1 MICNQVVNWSWITMT
16 IDDNI
21 LSLIYEI
28 IDVIISGLT
37 NGSVYALM
45 AVGLTLVYG
54 VTKAFNFAYGS
65 FFNLGGYLAWIL
77 ISLTALAG
85 GYISIFFLVIPLMFL
100 VGYCLEIT
108 MVAPLRKRDDW
119 EMKVMMLTL
128 GLALFMDNL
137 YSVVFGGRI
146 KSLPP
151 ILEGTLEF
159 GDLIFN
165 YQDIMIFFLSIGGI
179 LLFGWILN
187 NTRTGMAVQA
197 VAQNPEGARIV
208 GIPRNRIFA
217 ATFAISTAMVGFGG
231 ILLSQ
236 KYFISPMSGGA
247 IMVKSWVITAF
258 GGMGSIRGGLYAAF
272 IIGMMEAF
280 VGWKLGMSYEMIALF
295 VLLLTTLVI
304 RPQGLMG
311 KG

>member
-1 MICNQVVNWSWITMT
+1 MT
-16 IDDNI
+16 IDENTMY
-21 LSLIYEI
+21 LMYEI

-77 ISLTALAG
+77 ISFVGLGG
-85 GYISIFFLVIPLMFL
+85 GYFSIFLAVIPIMFA
-100 VGYCLEIT
+100 VGYGLEKT
-108 MVAPLRKRDDW
+108 LVAPLRKRDEW
-119 EMKVMMLTL
+119 EMKVMMMTL
-128 GLALFMDNL
+128 GLALFMDSL
-137 YSVVFGGRI
+137 YAVVFGGRV

-151 ILEGTLEF
+151 ILEGTLEV
-159 GDLIFN
+159 GSLIFN
-165 YQDIMIFFLSIGGI
+165 SQDIMIFFLSIGGI

-197 VAQNPEGARIV
+197 VAQNPEGAKIV
-208 GIPRNRIFA
+208 GIPKNRIFA

-272 IIGMMEAF
+272 IIGMLEAF
-280 VGWKLGMSYEMIALF
+280 VGWMFGMSYGMIALF
-295 VLLLTTLVI
+295 VLLLTTLVL

>member
-1 MICNQVVNWSWITMT
+1 MT
-16 IDDNI
+16 IDEDTI
-21 LSLIYEI
+21 YLLYEI
-28 IDVIISGLT
+28 VDVFISGLT

-77 ISLTALAG
+77 INFVGFAG
-85 GYISIFFLVIPLMFL
+85 GYFSVFLAVIPIMFA
-100 VGYCLEIT
+100 VGYGLEKT
-108 MVAPLRKRDDW
+108 LVAPLRKRDDW
-119 EMKVMMLTL
+119 EMKVMMMTL
-128 GLALFMDNL
+128 GLALFMDSL
-137 YSVVFGGRI
+137 YTVVFGGRV

-151 ILEGTLEF
+151 ILAGTLEW
-159 GDLIFN
+159 GNLIFST
-165 YQDIMIFFLSIGGI
+165 QDIMIFFLSIGGI
-179 LLFGWILN
+179 LFFGWILN

-197 VAQNPEGARIV
+197 VAQNPQGAKIV
-208 GIPRNRIFA
+208 GIPEKRIFA

-247 IMVKSWVITAF
+247 IMIKSWVITAF

-272 IIGMMEAF
+272 IIGMVEAF
-280 VGWKLGMSYEMIALF
+280 VGWMFGMSYGMIALF
-295 VLLLTTLVI
+295 VLLLTTLVL